1 MLLCT
6 LNKESDSSVIH
17 WRDDSK
23 YLVANRFENKRMFVK
38 LLKYSTAKLC
48 YRRYTCPDVYEM
60 HDVRTITKKLIL
72 MRIRYLRNTSWVV
85 SAFICYIVVT
95 ETAYGVFFVL
105 YYSDV
110 DLTHIRPGQFCKDQ
124 ILYFMTE
131 VISQIQIK
139 FSTCIYIELK
149 VSLWR
154 VNKVDIYKT

>member
-23 YLVANRFENKRMFVK
+23 YLVANRFKNKRMFVK
-38 LLKYSTAKLC
+38 LLKYSTAKLF

-85 SAFICYIVVT
+85 SAFICYVVVT

-110 DLTHIRPGQFCKDQ
+110 DLTHIRRGQFCKDQ
-124 ILYFMTE
+124 ILWRRWYLRFKLNL
-131 VISQIQIK
+131 VHV
-139 FSTCIYIELK
+139 CIYIELVQFMK
-149 VSLWR
+149 S
-154 VNKVDIYKT
+154 